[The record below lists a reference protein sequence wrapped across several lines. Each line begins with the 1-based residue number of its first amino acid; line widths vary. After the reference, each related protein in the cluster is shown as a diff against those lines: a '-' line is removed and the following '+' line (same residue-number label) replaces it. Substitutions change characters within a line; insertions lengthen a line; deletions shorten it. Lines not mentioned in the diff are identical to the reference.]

1 MRVSDF
7 VQGGRDSNGI
17 EKRLPKPVQ
26 NSRERQVEL
35 AKIKLPPAPLGGLH
49 GFNRPSINKEHR
61 NSLPENTT
69 SNGLPGKPPQD
80 VNTANQ
86 NEGPGDIFDTDL
98 EGVDDSTTTFSVL
111 RDTEAGSVAGN
122 PYYAHEDTSR
132 PGTAVAQNNGGYKS
146 IAERIKE
153 LDSDEEGNMQ
163 GTNDYDQAHQGQEGF
178 REQAGN
184 DHREHDS
191 GWEANNAHS
200 TKETLSWQK
209 IEAILREDTS
219 SPNRN
224 VDGEGTS
231 HPNSQN
237 LYQAPIGRDSHPNGA
252 SSTTQPPQ
260 NNHFEVPKI
269 TPRPVAQRLSTRNRF
284 AARPHFAAP
293 DPYSGHAEE
302 PNQEV
307 EENLVDQELHH
318 SVDDQSSAHNRGAF
332 DTATD
337 LSAVDYSDDDGFEEM
352 ARHEE
357 HVSLHSPH
365 LSTVSAISSKRPY
378 SNFISDYPP
387 NILETKAFSDL
398 QAESF
403 DFNPTPVQPLFQHD
417 SQLSLKDKLLRLKN
431 LTDDQRRV
439 FFSSVTISEWEEC
452 GDLLV
457 DEFCQMLQKSKE
469 VRQARRDVAA
479 IFEAEIKRRHDAV
492 EAEGNAIK
500 NRLEDM
506 KAGGLGVLKRQI
518 P

>member
-1 MRVSDF
+1 MLLIFDF
-7 VQGGRDSNGI
+7 Y
-17 EKRLPKPVQ
+17 
-26 NSRERQVEL
+26 
-35 AKIKLPPAPLGGLH
+35 
-49 GFNRPSINKEHR
+49 FNVIV
-61 NSLPENTT
+61 TT
-69 SNGLPGKPPQD
+69 SN
-80 VNTANQ
+80 
-86 NEGPGDIFDTDL
+86 I
-98 EGVDDSTTTFSVL
+98 S
-111 RDTEAGSVAGN
+111 
-122 PYYAHEDTSR
+122 
-132 PGTAVAQNNGGYKS
+132 
-146 IAERIKE
+146 
-153 LDSDEEGNMQ
+153 
-163 GTNDYDQAHQGQEGF
+163 
-178 REQAGN
+178 
-184 DHREHDS
+184 
-191 GWEANNAHS
+191 
-200 TKETLSWQK
+200 LS
-209 IEAILREDTS
+209 S
-219 SPNRN
+219 
-224 VDGEGTS
+224 
-231 HPNSQN
+231 
-237 LYQAPIGRDSHPNGA
+237 
-252 SSTTQPPQ
+252 
-260 NNHFEVPKI
+260 
-269 TPRPVAQRLSTRNRF
+269 
-284 AARPHFAAP
+284 
-293 DPYSGHAEE
+293 
-302 PNQEV
+302 

-403 DFNPTPVQPLFQHD
+403 DFNPTPVQPHFQHD
-417 SQLSLKDKLLRLKN
+417 AQLSLKDKLLRLKN

-479 IFEAEIKRRHDAV
+479 TFEAEIKRRHDAV

>member
-49 GFNRPSINKEHR
+49 GFNRPFINKEHR

-86 NEGPGDIFDTDL
+86 NEGPGNIFDTDL

-111 RDTEAGSVAGN
+111 RDTEGGSVVGN

-163 GTNDYDQAHQGQEGF
+163 GTNDYDQAHQGREGF
-178 REQAGN
+178 REQAGD

-237 LYQAPIGRDSHPNGA
+237 LYQAPIGRDSHPNRA

-307 EENLVDQELHH
+307 
-318 SVDDQSSAHNRGAF
+318 
-332 DTATD
+332 
-337 LSAVDYSDDDGFEEM
+337 
-352 ARHEE
+352 
-357 HVSLHSPH
+357 
-365 LSTVSAISSKRPY
+365 
-378 SNFISDYPP
+378 
-387 NILETKAFSDL
+387 
-398 QAESF
+398 
-403 DFNPTPVQPLFQHD
+403 
-417 SQLSLKDKLLRLKN
+417 
-431 LTDDQRRV
+431 
-439 FFSSVTISEWEEC
+439 
-452 GDLLV
+452 
-457 DEFCQMLQKSKE
+457 
-469 VRQARRDVAA
+469 
-479 IFEAEIKRRHDAV
+479 
-492 EAEGNAIK
+492 
-500 NRLEDM
+500 
-506 KAGGLGVLKRQI
+506 
-518 P
+518 

>member
-7 VQGGRDSNGI
+7 VQGSGDSNGT
-17 EKRLPKPVQ
+17 EKRLLLKPVQ

-35 AKIKLPPAPLGGLH
+35 ARIKPPPALLGGLR
-49 GFNRPSINKEHR
+49 GLGRPSTNREHR
-61 NSLPENTT
+61 DSLSESTEPH
-69 SNGLPGKPPQD
+69 GLPNGPPQEIHTT
-80 VNTANQ
+80 NP

-98 EGVDDSTTTFSVL
+98 EGVDDSTTISVL
-111 RDTEAGSVAGN
+111 RDSEVGSIIGN
-122 PYYAHEDTSR
+122 RYPTHEDTNR
-132 PGTAVAQNNGGYKS
+132 PGTAVTQNLAGYKS

-153 LDSDEEGNMQ
+153 LDSDEEEGAEGRNEHYKIQ
-163 GTNDYDQAHQGQEGF
+163 QEQDEF
-178 REQAGN
+178 REQAEE
-184 DHREHDS
+184 DSRERGS
-191 GWEANNAHS
+191 SWEVNNAHS
-200 TKETLSWQK
+200 TREMLSWQK
-209 IEAILREDTS
+209 IEAILREDSS

-224 VDGEGTS
+224 VDGGGIS
-231 HPNSQN
+231 HTMPQRPH
-237 LYQAPIGRDSHPNGA
+237 QPPIGKDHYQNEAPATS
-252 SSTTQPPQ
+252 QPPQ

-269 TPRPVAQRLSTRNRF
+269 THRPVAQRLSTRNRF

-302 PNQEV
+302 LNHEV
-307 EENLVDQELHH
+307 EDNLVGQQVQH

-365 LSTVSAISSKRPY
+365 LSTVSAVSSKRPY

-387 NILETKAFSDL
+387 NILETKAYSNL

-403 DFNPTPVQPLFQHD
+403 DYNPTPVQPLFQHD
-417 SQLSLKDKLLRLKN
+417 AQLSLKDKLLRMKS
-431 LTDDQRRV
+431 LTDDQRRT
-439 FFSSVTISEWEEC
+439 FFSSVTLSEWEEC

-457 DEFCQMLQKSKE
+457 DQFCQMLQKSKE
-469 VRQARRDVAA
+469 ARQTRRKFAA

-492 EAEGNAIK
+492 EAEGNSIK
-500 NRLEDM
+500 DRLEDM
-506 KAGGLGVLKRQI
+506 RAGGMGVLRRQI